1 MKKLLICSAVALAGA
16 AEAQTITTRPRAQVI
31 ESAPADVLI
40 QRGSAGA
47 GNMMFEVIAG
57 GIGGRTMKGAP
68 YSAEAVTETVQTLAD
83 GNRITRKQTSLIY
96 RDSEGRERREQS
108 LRSIGPWQTGE
119 TSHRSISITDPVAK
133 MSFTLDP
140 DKKVAHKIPARM
152 FSYPAE
158 RAAEWKAAEPAKSGE
173 QRKQAEREAGVTATL
188 GQRVEVHTFER
199 GVAAGGVG
207 GSMVFINDSVHGSS
221 NNVKSESLG
230 TRNIEGV
237 MAEGTRTTITLPAGA
252 IGNEREIQTVT
263 ERWFSKE
270 LGLLVMSKTSDP
282 RTGETTYRLT
292 NINRQEPLRSLFE
305 IPSDYTVEDIKT
317 RIPSADKLMDK
328 MMEERKAVI
337 KQREMI

>member
-1 MKKLLICSAVALAGA
+1 MRKLLICSAALALAGA
-16 AEAQTITTRPRAQVI
+16 AGAQTITARPRVQVI

-119 TSHRSISITDPVAK
+119 TSQRSVSITDPVAK

-158 RAAEWKAAEPAKSGE
+158 RVAGWKTAEPEKAGE
-173 QRKQAEREAGVTATL
+173 QRKQPEREAAVTATL
-188 GQRVEVHTFER
+188 GQRVEVHTFEG
-199 GVAAGGVG
+199 GVTAGGVG
-207 GSMVFINDSVHGSS
+207 GSMLFINDSVHGSS
-221 NNVKSESLG
+221 NNVKSENLG

-282 RTGETTYRLT
+282 RTGETSYRLT

-317 RIPSADKLMDK
+317 RIPEVQLMDKLMQ
-328 MMEERKAVI
+328 ERKAVI